1 MDVAI
6 RQAIRLSQR
15 LIGEER
21 RTAILQWDYP
31 IFQYS
36 DGIVVVGRSDLDPVK
51 SAGQC
56 RLGLSNLEEPLLLHR
71 HDQLESAALNCR
83 LK

>member
-21 RTAILQWDYP
+21 RTTILQWDYP
-31 IFQYS
+31 IFQHS
-36 DGIVVVGRSDLDPVK
+36 DGVVVISRSDLYPVK
-51 SAGQC
+51 SAG
-56 RLGLSNLEEPLLLHR
+56 
-71 HDQLESAALNCR
+71 
-83 LK
+83 

>member
-21 RTAILQWDYP
+21 RATILQWDYP

-36 DGIVVVGRSDLDPVK
+36 DGIVVISRSDLDPIE
-51 SAGQC
+51 SAG
-56 RLGLSNLEEPLLLHR
+56 
-71 HDQLESAALNCR
+71 
-83 LK
+83 